1 MDVTNS
7 DILSK
12 IVCGSST
19 IHIFGAGL
27 NKERPAHTA
36 VKELSDRGWA
46 VAPIHPKDAGAT
58 IEGFPIRPNLDEG
71 IIPEIVV
78 LFLAPE
84 RARSV
89 VKKLI
94 LSISPENF
102 PLVWFQHGAED
113 DDSISALDEL
123 GAKYVQDDCIV
134 RYTERNG
141 HCCNNSILPQLWCLQ
156 VKSPEEDGCSIWSVY
171 SSDDCE
177 ISEPATNLEWIGCLS
192 DLIHSQSTI
201 PRYIRSLKTDDESID
216 QLAIRLTN

>member
-89 VKKLI
+89 VRK
-94 LSISPENF
+94 
-102 PLVWFQHGAED
+102 
-113 DDSISALDEL
+113 
-123 GAKYVQDDCIV
+123 
-134 RYTERNG
+134 
-141 HCCNNSILPQLWCLQ
+141 
-156 VKSPEEDGCSIWSVY
+156 
-171 SSDDCE
+171 
-177 ISEPATNLEWIGCLS
+177 
-192 DLIHSQSTI
+192 
-201 PRYIRSLKTDDESID
+201 
-216 QLAIRLTN
+216 